1 MEIGRQHPSLYGRDC
16 TTSVSRGDICYKMVF
31 TLTLLAFYKRTIQH
45 ISTFK
50 FCTELNYLCV
60 IQRSLTI
67 FQGRFRF
74 GTICW
79 LDSLIKKEFFFR
91 IFMLEKTSAFTLRS
105 VNQTNSA
112 VKLKKLN
119 ISWFFAHKVKRHHS
133 FE

>member
-1 MEIGRQHPSLYGRDC
+1 MEISRQHPSLYGRDS

-31 TLTLLAFYKRTIQH
+31 TLTLLAFYKRTTQH

-67 FQGRFRF
+67 FQRRFRI

-79 LDSLIKKEFFFR
+79 LDSLIKKEFF
-91 IFMLEKTSAFTLRS
+91 SAFSCLRKQ
-105 VNQTNSA
+105 VHPNQTNSA

-119 ISWFFAHKVKRHHS
+119 IWWFFAHKVKRHHS